1 MHLYEYHDSGVDV
14 LQLEGE
20 IDLHYASA
28 FRALLQGKV
37 KSNCPALLLDLTQV
51 SFVDSTGIAAI
62 LEYLRAATN
71 SGARFCI
78 GGVTEHVAT
87 VFRIVQLDKSMPIYA
102 NASAARDALVHDRL
116 PVPSQPLFAS
126 AA

>member
-1 MHLYEYHDSGVDV
+1 MHLHEYHDSGIDV

-28 FRALLQGKV
+28 FRDLLQGKV
-37 KSNCPALLLDLTQV
+37 KSNCPALLLDLTRV
-51 SFVDSTGIAAI
+51 NFIDSTGIAAI

-71 SGARFCI
+71 SGRRFCI
-78 GGVTEHVAT
+78 GGVAEHVGT
-87 VFRIVQLDKSMPIYA
+87 VFRIVQLDKSMPIYV
-102 NASAARDALVHDRL
+102 NAAAARDALVQDRL
-116 PVPSQPLFAS
+116 PSPSQPLFAS